1 MCPPQDS
8 TFSLAD
14 ALTQEH
20 REIDASIEEFVAG
33 AKQARHLDEI
43 VPPLNR
49 AMTALRR
56 HIYLEEEFVFPPV
69 QQAGLMMPVL
79 VMLREH
85 GELWR
90 AMDALE
96 EELAGY
102 GDQEPGDEAMQDLIG
117 RCHEMLDLQD
127 RHNSKEEPIIYPH
140 ADTDVDA
147 QTHQD
152 LQEFMRSGA
161 MPNGWVCEKAAG

>member
-49 AMTALRR
+49 AMTALGR
-56 HIYLEEEFVFPPV
+56 HIYWGEGFGFPPV
-69 QQAGLMMPVL
+69 QQAGLMVAVL
-79 VMLREH
+79 VLRRAH

-90 AMDALE
+90 ALDALE
-96 EELAGY
+96 EGRAGY
-102 GDQEPGDEAMQDLIG
+102 CDAGPAAEA
-117 RCHEMLDLQD
+117 
-127 RHNSKEEPIIYPH
+127 
-140 ADTDVDA
+140 
-147 QTHQD
+147 
-152 LQEFMRSGA
+152 
-161 MPNGWVCEKAAG
+161 